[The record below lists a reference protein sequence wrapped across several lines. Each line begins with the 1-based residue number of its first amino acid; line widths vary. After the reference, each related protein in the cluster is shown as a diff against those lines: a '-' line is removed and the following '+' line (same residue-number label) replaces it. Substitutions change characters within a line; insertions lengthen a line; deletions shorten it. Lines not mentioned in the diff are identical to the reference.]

1 MNQLTRCDRLIQIRA
16 PEFLTKA
23 LDNAAGKQ
31 LTSRSDYIR
40 IALLD
45 RLKVDGIDPAFAPG
59 TGTPEVGGLTP
70 REAQAILHGLA
81 GVDVIGGDVVEVA
94 PQYDPTTNTAM
105 AGAQMLFEILSL
117 MTLGKHSPRE

>member
-23 LDNAAGKQ
+23 LDSAADKR

-45 RLKVDGIDPAFAPG
+45 RLRADGIDPNSG
-59 TGTPEVGGLTP
+59 T
-70 REAQAILHGLA
+70 A
-81 GVDVIGGDVVEVA
+81 
-94 PQYDPTTNTAM
+94 
-105 AGAQMLFEILSL
+105 LSA
-117 MTLGKHSPRE
+117 K